1 MAQSCS
7 STAAQRRSDCP
18 SSGGATCRAALSSQS
33 TCLKENPMRSIIYH
47 RYGEPADVLQLT
59 EAPALP
65 APGKGEVLIRTTS
78 RPIHPGD
85 LLGVRGF
92 YRPPGNTTPVAPD
105 GARPGFE
112 GTGTIEAVGPDVD
125 PAAGLIVGKRV
136 AFFPARWA
144 WSDKVLAS
152 ARFVTPI
159 PDEILESIAA
169 QLHVNPLTS
178 AMLVRAAEK
187 IGISPGDVVVLT
199 AAASQVA
206 KLVAAILLSKGYAP
220 IGVVRST
227 ESKASLTAK
236 FAGMPVIVTD
246 DADLPADEVTD
257 TSLASAPVWSE
268 ELRAAAKGRPIRTVI
283 DPVGGKLASTI
294 VSRMDGGTL
303 ISYGDLSGGTVNV
316 PALAFS
322 VRGITMTG
330 VSVGGWG
337 NLPDHV
343 RAADLAT
350 ARALGRSAAARLAVA
365 REVDFS
371 DISQAARHSER
382 PGKGGTVLLTS
393 KLGS

>member
-1 MAQSCS
+1 
-7 STAAQRRSDCP
+7 
-18 SSGGATCRAALSSQS
+18 
-33 TCLKENPMRSIIYH
+33 
-47 RYGEPADVLQLT
+47 VLQLT
-59 EAPALP
+59 EAPTLP

-92 YRPPGNTTPVAPD
+92 YRSPGNTTPVGPD

-125 PAAGLIVGKRV
+125 PASGLIVGKRV

-152 ARFVTPI
+152 ARFITLI
-159 PDEILESIAA
+159 PDEIPESIAA
-169 QLHVNPLTS
+169 QLHVNPLTA

-187 IGISPGDVVVLT
+187 TGISQGDVVVLT

-220 IGVVRST
+220 IGIVRSM

-236 FAGMPVIVTD
+236 FAGMPVIVADNT
-246 DADLPADEVTD
+246 DLPAVDPEATD
-257 TSLASAPVWSE
+257 TLSASTPIWFE

-322 VRGITMTG
+322 VRGITLTG

-337 NLPDHV
+337 NLPNDV
-343 RAADLAT
+343 RAADLAVALDL
-350 ARALGRSAAARLAVA
+350 ARTDADLFTVAA
-365 REVDFS
+365 EYDFA

-393 KLGS
+393 KLGA